1 MRYINKTYHR
11 TGTLWDSRYTSSLV
25 QEDTYLCQRYI
36 ELNPVRAAALV
47 DDPAHY
53 RWSSYPANA
62 LGQRDPLIT
71 PYPLYTALAADE
83 ASRQARLPGI
93 ISPPAQR
100 RSPRGYP
107 FGTESKSTCDLRS
120 EELTTLTP

>member
-1 MRYINKTYHR
+1 M
-11 TGTLWDSRYTSSLV
+11 
-25 QEDTYLCQRYI
+25 
-36 ELNPVRAAALV
+36 RAAMV

-71 PYPLYTALAADE
+71 PHPLYTALAADE
-83 ASRQARLPGI
+83 VSRPARLPGI
-93 ISPPAQR
+93 ISPPTQC

-107 FGTESKSTCDLRS
+107 FGTESEPTAG
-120 EELTTLTP
+120 